1 MFAGVPMLCS
11 IIWFEKFG
19 SDAKR
24 TILNKLV
31 GSVCA
36 SALEWCFFVQ
46 MPELARY
53 LLGPMPSW
61 MCLTH
66 TIVKNSVLMQMLIFF
81 DCITVFKYLFV
92 FRLRNPGGF
101 LDDFWTAF
109 INIWVFGFCIL
120 SQFTQT
126 ILPNSLTM
134 NYFFCTGENPVSL
147 NKSMKVNFFSFIIL
161 IASLVIQLAV
171 PVRIHVFKRS
181 RKIFQGS
188 IPANDPNVTSTTG
201 GYLQSLSD
209 FTTNSANVIIL
220 ATACSLGVAVSRL
233 SPKEANDYPNYL
245 LVYAMHLA
253 APVVLGLCL
262 PMTYFMRHKPLRT
275 ALRREVNDHLEKC
288 ERC

>member
-1 MFAGVPMLCS
+1 MLAGVPMLCS

-61 MCLTH
+61 VCLTH
-66 TIVKNSVLMQMLIFF
+66 SIVKNSILMQMLIFF
-81 DCITVFKYLFV
+81 DCITIFKYLFV
-92 FRLRNPGGF
+92 FKLRNPGGF
-101 LDDFWTAF
+101 LDDFWTVF
-109 INIWVFGFCIL
+109 INIWVFGFCTL
-120 SQFTQT
+120 SQFAQT
-126 ILPNSLTM
+126 ILPDSLTM
-134 NYFFCTGENPVSL
+134 NYFFCTGENPL
-147 NKSMKVNFFSFIIL
+147 ALDKSMKVNFFSFFIL
-161 IASLVIQLAV
+161 IVSLVLQLAV
-171 PVRIHVFKRS
+171 PIKIRVFKRS
-181 RKIFQGS
+181 RKFLDGPVS
-188 IPANDPNVTSTTG
+188 GPSLNSNPAS
-201 GYLQSLSD
+201 YLQSLSD
-209 FTTNSANVIIL
+209 YTTNSANVIIL
-220 ATACSLGVAVSRL
+220 ATPCSLGVAVSRL

-262 PMTYFMRHKPLRT
+262 PMTYFVRHKPLRT
-275 ALRREVNDHLEKC
+275 ALQREVKDHLEWC
-288 ERC
+288 EQCQ